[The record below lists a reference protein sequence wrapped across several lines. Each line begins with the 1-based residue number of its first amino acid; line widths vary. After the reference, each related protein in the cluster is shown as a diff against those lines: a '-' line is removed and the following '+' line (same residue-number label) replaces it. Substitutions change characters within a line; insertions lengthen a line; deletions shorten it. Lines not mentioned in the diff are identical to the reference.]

1 MVLVNCV
8 KRSEKEK
15 GKAEVISRKKRRTQY
30 AVISI
35 VILAVVAGILFYFFN
50 PFFAKN
56 GDTVAIYYTAML
68 DNGTVIESNTNL
80 TPFVF
85 TIGKTEIIPYGLPD
99 AVIGMQPNETK
110 TVILPPAKAFGVY
123 QPSLVQIVNRSSLP
137 PNTTPLVAG
146 EDYTVVREPDNAVAH
161 VKIIN
166 ITPSTVAWDANHVLA
181 GQNLTVKITL
191 VQIVS

>member
-1 MVLVNCV
+1 MI
-8 KRSEKEK
+8 
-15 GKAEVISRKKRRTQY
+15 A
-30 AVISI
+30 I
-35 VILAVVAGILFYFFN
+35 VILVVVAGILFYFFN

-110 TVILPPAKAFGVY
+110 TVVLPPAKAFGVY

-146 EDYTVVREPDNAVAH
+146 QDYTVVREPDNAVAH

>member
-1 MVLVNCV
+1 MVLVNCM

-15 GKAEVISRKKRRTQY
+15 GKADVVSRNKRRKQY
-30 AVISI
+30 AVIAI
-35 VILAVVAGILFYFFN
+35 VILVIIGGLLFYFYN
-50 PFFAKN
+50 PFFAKS

-110 TVILPPAKAFGVY
+110 TVVLPPAKAFGVY
-123 QPSLVQIVNRSSLP
+123 QPSLIRIVNRSSLP

-146 EDYTVVREPDNAVAH
+146 QDYTIVRKPDNAVAH

-166 ITPSTVAWDANHVLA
+166 ITPSTVAWDANPVLA